1 LITFQ
6 SWGFANLRLLLF
18 FATVTRPDA
27 MARVPGSPFRRILF
41 WAHLSAGVS
50 AGIII
55 LIMSA
60 TGVLLAY
67 EPQILA
73 WAGQAAHHAS
83 GAAPALSAD
92 RLAQAARAATP
103 DASRASLRFDSD
115 PTAPVAVDMGRAG
128 SVLLDAYSGTVIP
141 DPAAGYRQF
150 FRTVENWHR
159 WLGGS
164 AQGNGATVI
173 HAANLLFFFIVLSG
187 TYLWL
192 PDVWRWKVL
201 RQLLLFRG
209 SYINGKARD
218 FAWHHIFSSWAL
230 IPLAVVVFSGVVMSY
245 DWANGLLFAA
255 YGEKAPQRGGPPGF
269 APAFGPGA
277 GQNAGRA
284 GGGRAEV
291 GGPRASL
298 EELLAAAK
306 LKVPNWQSLS
316 VPLASRGPNVT
327 VTAELKSDQRRAP
340 RQTVTLS
347 AVDAGF
353 VSLSSTQ
360 AVAQSPGQ
368 RARGWIRF
376 AHTGEQYG
384 IVGQTLAC
392 LASLAACFLVY
403 SGLALAWRRLIVPLY
418 RRPRAPSLEAATMSA
433 GKTA

>member
-1 LITFQ
+1 
-6 SWGFANLRLLLF
+6 
-18 FATVTRPDA
+18 
-27 MARVPGSPFRRILF
+27 MARVPGSLFRRLLF

-50 AGIII
+50 AGLIV

-73 WAGQAAHHAS
+73 WAGQAAHHAP

-92 RLAQAARAATP
+92 RLAEAARAATP
-103 DASRASLRFDSD
+103 NAGRASLRFDSD
-115 PTAPVAVDMGRAG
+115 PTAPVSVDLGRQG
-128 SVLLDAYSGTVIP
+128 SVLLDAYSGAVIP
-141 DPAAGYRQF
+141 DPTAADRQF

-164 AQGNGATVI
+164 PQGSGAAVI
-173 HAANLLFFFIVLSG
+173 HAANLLFLFLVLSG

-192 PDVWRWKVL
+192 PAVWRWKAL
-201 RQLLLFRG
+201 RELLMFRG
-209 SYINGKARD
+209 SYVNSKARD
-218 FAWHHIFSSWAL
+218 FAWHHIFSVWAL

-245 DWANGLLFAA
+245 GWANSLLFAA
-255 YGEKAPQRGGPPGF
+255 YGEQAPQRGGPPGF
-269 APAFGPGA
+269 APGATFGPGA
-277 GQNAGRA
+277 ARNAGGEGRNGGR
-284 GGGRAEV
+284 GGGDTGT
-291 GGPRASL
+291 GGGSEGGGSRVSL
-298 EELLAAAK
+298 EQLLAAAK
-306 LKVPNWQSLS
+306 TAVPNWQTLSL
-316 VPLASRGPNVT
+316 PLAARGPNVT

-347 AVDAGF
+347 AVDASV

-384 IVGQTLAC
+384 IVGQTLAG

-418 RRPRAPSLEAATMSA
+418 RRAPAGSLNPATSA